1 MSQLLLC
8 GLAAATLSLL
18 TPSSADERPSFESAL
33 AEARR
38 NALSP
43 AGQAFEAAVGQKF
56 GASYG
61 PRLSA
66 CAKQVKKPDLRD
78 FEVLVRLSVNG
89 RIDEALVSPETNL
102 AVCLRDSLK
111 DGTLPVPAAPN
122 YWVRI
127 GLKLRR

>member
-1 MSQLLLC
+1 MLLLC
-8 GLAAATLSLL
+8 GLAAATVSLAPP
-18 TPSSADERPSFESAL
+18 TSAYERPSFEAAL

-38 NALSP
+38 NAGSP
-43 AGQAFEAAVGQKF
+43 AGQAFEASVGQRF
-56 GASYG
+56 GTSYG

-78 FEVLVRLSVNG
+78 FEVLVKLSING
-89 RIDEALVSPETNL
+89 RIEEALVSPETNL

-111 DGTLPVPAAPN
+111 DGSLPVPAAPG